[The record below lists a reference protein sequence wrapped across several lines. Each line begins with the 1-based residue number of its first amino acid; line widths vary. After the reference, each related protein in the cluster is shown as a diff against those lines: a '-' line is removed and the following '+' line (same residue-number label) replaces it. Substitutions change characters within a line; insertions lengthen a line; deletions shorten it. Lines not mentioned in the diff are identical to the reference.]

1 MEDPKPN
8 KRNEMALRDATDR
21 DVQALLEVMLA
32 AFLEYQQVL
41 DPPSASHTETLE
53 TVGRRLGR
61 GRAVVA
67 EIQNQ
72 IVGFAFYE
80 VQNDGL
86 FYFSRLSVLP
96 AFRSAW
102 DRSRPREIHREPR
115 WRIERAGCT
124 AWRAFA
130 APASH
135 RALREDGLSDCQIH
149 DARWI
154 HAAHLCVHGENRP
167 KAWGLRPKA

>member
-1 MEDPKPN
+1 MELTLEDPKPN

-21 DVQALLEVMLA
+21 DVPALLEVLLA

-41 DPPSASHTETLE
+41 EPPSASHTETLE

-67 EIQNQ
+67 EIQNH

-86 FYFSRLSVLP
+86 FYFSRLWVLP
-96 AFRSAW
+96 AFRRRGIGLALVKY
-102 DRSRPREIHREPR
+102 
-115 WRIERAGCT
+115 IESRAGESN
-124 AWRAFA
+124 
-130 APASH
+130 APGV
-135 RALREDGLSDCQIH
+135 GL
-149 DARWI
+149 ARVCSSRI
-154 HAAHLCVHGENRP
+154 SSCVTRR
-167 KAWGLRPKA
+167 WVIGLPNT

>member
-1 MEDPKPN
+1 MELTLEDQKPN
-8 KRNEMALRDATDR
+8 KLNEMALRDATDR
-21 DVQALLEVMLA
+21 DVPALLDVLLA

-41 DPPSASHTETLE
+41 EPPSASHTETLE
-53 TVGRRLGR
+53 TVRRRLGR
-61 GRAVVA
+61 GWAVVA

-96 AFRSAW
+96 AFRRRGIGLALVKY
-102 DRSRPREIHREPR
+102 
-115 WRIERAGCT
+115 IESRAGESNAPGVQ

-154 HAAHLCVHGENRP
+154 HAAHLCVHGENRL
-167 KAWGLRPKA
+167 KA

>member
-1 MEDPKPN
+1 MELTLEDPKPN

-21 DVQALLEVMLA
+21 DVPALLEVLLA

-41 DPPSASHTETLE
+41 EPPSASHTETLE

-96 AFRSAW
+96 AFRRRGIGLALVKY
-102 DRSRPREIHREPR
+102 
-115 WRIERAGCT
+115 IESRAGESN
-124 AWRAFA
+124 
-130 APASH
+130 APGVRLGARLQLPH
-135 RALREDGLSDCQIH
+135 LIVRYEKMGYRIAKYMTHDGYTQPTYVYMEKI
-149 DARWI
+149 
-154 HAAHLCVHGENRP
+154 
-167 KAWGLRPKA
+167 GLRPGA